1 MEDIVQVTTTID
13 TEDGAGRLAQEAV
26 AARLAAC
33 GQVEGPVTSSFRWDG
48 SVTTESEWR
57 VVLKTTA
64 ARAPELEQWLAG
76 HHPYDM
82 PEVLR
87 VPVLGGSSDY
97 LAWVAEEVG

>member
-13 TEDGAGRLAQEAV
+13 TEDGASRLAREAV

-33 GQVEGPVTSSFRWDG
+33 GQVDGPVSSSFRWDG
-48 SVTTESEWR
+48 SVTTEAEWR
-57 VVLKTTA
+57 LTLKTTA

-76 HHPYDM
+76 HHPYDV

-87 VPVLGGSSDY
+87 VPVIGGNPDY
-97 LAWVAEEVG
+97 FVWVAAEVS